1 MQKINFKI
9 RTLLNTYF
17 RLEFDLASII
27 LNLGRF
33 DGLVEF
39 TIYPLCMANQAPDF
53 NTSISSHFIGQ
64 SVPYSVQSFYWW
76 MIINFQVSWIQ
87 NHSSTQK
94 CQISFSDHN
103 CISWTDSDGKCRF
116 WPCWVVPRVKVGM
129 LGRQN
134 ESNLTKIGWLSTLYW
149 FAFLSAECVIK
160 SNCYFFI

>member
-39 TIYPLCMANQAPDF
+39 TIYPLCMANQAHNF
-53 NTSISSHFIGQ
+53 NTSISSNFIGR

-87 NHSSTQK
+87 NHSSSQK
-94 CQISFSDHN
+94 CQISYSDHN
-103 CISWTDSDGKCRF
+103 LVSHEQIQTVNEVFAS
-116 WPCWVVPRVKVGM
+116 CWVVPGGQSWNAR
-129 LGRQN
+129 
-134 ESNLTKIGWLSTLYW
+134 
-149 FAFLSAECVIK
+149 
-160 SNCYFFI
+160 